1 LGRIRVIGFVDI
13 ASLIQHY
20 GYAAIVLGTFL
31 EGETVLVLG
40 GLAAHLGYLSFPG
53 VIGAAFAGAIIGDQ
67 TFFFLGRRN
76 GQAWLLK
83 RPNWQKRAQRV
94 LDLLHRHRIP
104 LILGFRFV
112 YGIRAVTPFVLG
124 MSRVPYWQFAL
135 FNVIGAAAWA
145 TTVGTAAFFLGKA
158 IEPYLGQIRHYE
170 LRVFGALAIVA
181 LVYAAFHLHRIWR
194 RR

>member
-1 LGRIRVIGFVDI
+1 MDI
-13 ASLIQHY
+13 PSLVQHY

-31 EGETVLVLG
+31 EGETVLILG
-40 GLAAHLGYLSFPG
+40 GIAAHLGYLTLPG
-53 VIGAAFAGAIIGDQ
+53 VIVAAFAGAIIGDQ

-76 GQAWLLK
+76 GQAWMQK
-83 RPNWQKRAQRV
+83 RPDWQRRAQRV
-94 LDLLHRHRIP
+94 LNILRRHRIP

-124 MSRVPYWQFAL
+124 MSRVPVWQFIL
-135 FNVIGAAAWA
+135 FNVIGASVWA
-145 TTVGTAAFFLGKA
+145 TAVGIAAYFLGHA

-170 LRVFGALAIVA
+170 LRILAALAIAA
-181 LVYAAFHLHRIWR
+181 LLYTVFHLYRISR